1 MCQKNTISKL
11 SKRFALRI
19 IKLYKFLLEE
29 KHEYIMSK
37 QVYRSG
43 TSIGANIAESRN
55 AQSRADFINKLSIA
69 LKEADETK
77 YWLELLH
84 ESETISDKQFD
95 SIINDLKIIIGTL
108 IRIIKKNERRQSK
121 MILVFFHLFTFSPFH
136 L

>member
-1 MCQKNTISKL
+1 MNNKNTISRL
-11 SKRFALRI
+11 SKSFALRI

-55 AQSRADFINKLSIA
+55 AQSHADYIKKLNIA
-69 LKEADETK
+69 LKEADETM

-84 ESETISDKQFD
+84 ESETIDDQQFD
-95 SIINDLKIIIGTL
+95 SISNDLNIIIGTL
-108 IRIIKKNERRQSK
+108 INIIKKLRESAER
-121 MILVFFHLFTFSPFH
+121 
-136 L
+136 

>member
-1 MCQKNTISKL
+1 MNNKNTISRL
-11 SKRFALRI
+11 SKSFALRI

-55 AQSRADFINKLSIA
+55 AQIHADYINKLNIA
-69 LKEADETK
+69 LKEADGTM

-84 ESETISDKQFD
+84 ESETIDDQQFD
-95 SIINDLKIIIGTL
+95 SISNDLNIIIGTL
-108 IRIIKKNERRQSK
+108 INIIKKLRESAER
-121 MILVFFHLFTFSPFH
+121 
-136 L
+136 